1 MARNPSFKLRQGA
14 ILAFAINYAFSP
26 VAYAGL
32 PQGASVV
39 NGQVTITQPSSGVM
53 NVRASNG
60 SIINWNQFSI
70 GAGDLVRF
78 VQPTASS
85 AVLNRV
91 VGSQVSEIMGRLEA
105 NGRVFLINPNGI
117 VFGPGARVDTNGF
130 LASTLS
136 LSDAD
141 FLAGKLRFLGDA
153 SSGTIRNEGLITVA
167 PGGSVALIAPN
178 IENAGIIQAPGGHLL
193 LAAGRRIEIASL
205 DFDGVTFEV
214 QAPADTVLNLG
225 KLLADNGAIQVFAG
239 SLRHSGEI
247 RANRMT
253 QDADGS
259 IRLVGSSEV
268 VLTADSVTRADGP
281 SGGNITIQ
289 SPEGTTRVGGLVSAV
304 GSEGRG
310 GDIRLLGERV
320 AVESGATVDASG
332 ASGGGQILVGGDY
345 QGSNAEVQNAKRVFI
360 GEGARLVADA
370 TGRGN
375 GGRVIVWSDETTRFL
390 GSISA
395 RGGIL
400 GGNGGFAEV
409 SGAHDLLFS
418 GGADLTAPLGE
429 AGFLLLDPLDIIVS
443 TIGGILPIVTDQFA
457 DLPTN
462 ILTISPTGL
471 NQLGGN
477 VILQAK
483 RDVYFNSSTV
493 FTGTSLT
500 VQANGDNATGSIYL
514 NQSLSASN
522 GSVTLSGYTLRG
534 SGNLSSAGTTT
545 VNVTGNIDSNYTGSV
560 SGSTVA
566 LTSSG
571 GSINSLEASGGNV
584 TLSGQSGVFN
594 STVSAS
600 GNAALNSAGGSLNNN
615 TVTAGNTATFTA
627 PGSINANY
635 VRAARINADSSGS
648 YVRLYNQSGYALN
661 LGLIDGASGVYLYS
675 NAGMR
680 QVAGGSIIG
689 PFVQLDGQDASGTL
703 GTSAAPLQVDSPSLT
718 LSNLGGGAFIDV
730 VNTPTLTGLSLDGSL
745 AALAATEIAGAP
757 NLDVFDLSAGSGVLN
772 ANVQAASGL
781 TSFALNVSNA
791 GLAFSNLNVP
801 SASVSL
807 VAGGGGVSYGNAT
820 VGSLNVTAAGSITGT
835 SVTSTGSISLYAAKC
850 SQAYP
855 YPLCADTSNITA
867 TSLTSSG
874 GSITLDT
881 DDNGTVNVGTLSAAG
896 SASVSAGRV
905 YYSYTNSNNNVTT
918 NSIILGTV
926 TTGSSFTATNTG
938 TGNLTVSGPI
948 TAGGTVT
955 LNAGS
960 QYYNYQLGQNV
971 RTTSAISAAGDI
983 SGTRVRMTNSGTGA
997 ITANGT
1003 LTASSTDITLNAQ
1016 NGALTATGAHSAGT
1030 SASYTAGNGN
1040 LTLGTVTTTNGS
1052 VSGTATNGN
1061 LSFTSIAANGSNRD
1075 VTLTATNGTLTTTQ
1089 DNAGADIS
1097 ATGNVTLSATN
1108 GIGDASFARPLDIVA
1123 GSTGTVQLTSP
1134 AGSVGAVGKAIN
1146 VDTQGTLRVSAGG
1159 QFHVSAQDMSGTAR
1173 TLRAIDLTAGASG
1186 MGVGGTSV
1194 LSSLDLSVNASSDGS
1209 TITIGDIVQ
1218 AANTLD
1224 AFKFTASGSSALV
1237 FGNASLT
1244 TAGLN
1249 DLTLAAGNGLTQT
1262 LPGTNNVVGGLI
1274 DLDGGSGAVVVGDV
1288 TSSTAAVGNKIR
1300 IDGADIT
1307 AGDLAGLDISVS
1319 GANLVLGAVA
1329 ASGTRRGFPGSYLL
1343 NPHTGSNEY
1352 VTEDLTLSASGSIT
1366 TAGNVSSAT
1375 SVSVTAANGITV
1387 NGGTGS
1393 ITGGTT
1399 YNGYYVDSANV
1410 AAGTGTLA
1418 SGAILAYNTT
1428 VSGNTLNTGAL
1439 TANGGNLTVSG
1450 TTFNTGNLT
1459 ATSTVDINA
1468 TDAYVPGAITIAAG
1482 ATVNITAPNGIDTTL
1497 ATITTPTAY
1506 LQASDGAVVA
1516 DLTGTTS
1523 LYQLI
1528 AGGAIDVTS
1537 TAALTSLYVQAKGD
1551 QLGGASSIIAPG
1563 QTFTLT
1569 SSGSNANLTWNSATA
1584 VTARYTERSDGVT
1597 VSDVNVAGNFG
1608 AAGSSLQI
1616 YGSESAINVNGF
1628 TGAGTQALFNTDG
1641 NVTLNSLATGG
1652 GSVTAQSYSG
1662 DITVGSVATL
1672 GSAANLSAYSG
1683 SILGTG
1689 AATINTAN
1697 NLDDPSGSVT
1707 LYAANGSIGS
1717 GGTPIVVNK
1726 TVSLTLNAADTIAV
1740 DLNNTTLTNL
1750 YITTRASGSGSISI
1764 VNNPNYAGFSLTRG
1778 TAELVLGPVTPAS
1791 AGSFHLTASD
1801 GSIRVNGDIS
1811 VVDLRLDTNSS
1822 TGDVLIA
1829 ASGGPRSVVA
1839 SGSLFLD
1846 AGRDVKI
1853 LAGAAVGEN
1862 VLVQGAYQSSNI
1874 GRDLIVQGDGGSA
1887 LLNLSSGSVQT
1898 VSVGRDIR
1906 VLGGSNGT
1914 GSSAGITSSGSQN
1927 LYASND
1933 VIVQGGAS
1941 DSASALLQGDYQDIR
1956 SNNLSVLAGGG
1967 TDATARIL
1975 GDYQYISEVR
1985 GDLSVLGGAGTNAF
1999 AEIVSASDQSL
2010 GNQSTYFHD
2019 PTGSVLIQGGTGS
2032 GTYASVRAG
2041 SGQTLYGGGTIS
2053 VLGGSGNGAYA
2064 EVVSAST
2071 QTVGYQY
2078 QYFYDPTD
2086 ALLVQGGSGI
2096 GAYASIRAAS
2106 TQVVQS
2112 RNDIQVLGGSGTGA
2126 GSSGACGTGPGA
2138 FAEICTSGAQY
2149 VGETQSYVFGNAPTD
2164 DILVQGG
2171 SGGNARIRAGSYQ
2184 EIMAGGN
2191 VSVLAGTVT
2200 GMTAAIEVTGGSQ
2213 VIGETYLFNNDAS
2226 GSIIVQAG
2234 TGAATG
2240 TSAWISASGSQT
2252 LRAGGTLSVT
2262 GGADSSHAEIV
2273 AGGSQTIGL
2282 NSGSYDATDAITL
2295 TGGSGVSAYAHI
2307 VAGSSQ
2313 SVQNSGNIALAG
2325 GTGASAGARL
2335 QSATSQTITTQGN
2348 LTVVAGT
2355 GSDAE
2360 VNQTGAGT
2368 QSLNVSGTVT
2378 VNNPGGALAGI
2389 VSGGAQN
2396 LTADNV
2402 TVTVSSGV
2410 AAAAAEITAA
2420 GTQTITLNGTGSTN
2434 AFLTILNHSGAA
2446 GSIAK
2451 VGTTGAQTITMPY
2464 TAAGTLRVGDT
2475 SSLGEAWL
2483 VSGANQSLLVGDL
2496 IVQGGATAA
2505 ASSKVEAGAGSTMD
2519 ISALTGSIQVLGGA
2533 AGSAAIDPA
2542 VLNMATNGS
2551 IVVQA
2556 GAAATATATITAG
2569 NINMAATNGSIA
2581 VTGGS
2586 ASASIVATGT
2596 MSAYAS
2602 GNMVITNGTVS
2613 AGALTGN
2620 NIFLGGSCIGCT
2632 TGLVGVFNIN
2642 SGLLPVV
2649 TTAGVV
2655 LLVDPGSG
2663 EIIALL
2669 DSLQDLYTLTLT
2681 EEGEIVYDFGRRR
2694 IPQCS

>member
-26 VAYAGL
+26 VAYGGL
-32 PQGASVV
+32 PQGATVV

-153 SSGTIRNEGLITVA
+153 TSGTIRNEGLITVA
-167 PGGSVALIAPN
+167 PGGSIALIAPN

-268 VLTADSVTRADGP
+268 VLTSDSVTRADGP
-281 SGGNITIQ
+281 TGGAITIQ
-289 SPEGTTRVGGLVSAV
+289 SPAGTTRVGGLVSAV

-332 ASGGGQILVGGDY
+332 SSGGGQILVGGDY
-345 QGSNAEVQNAKRVFI
+345 QGSNADVQNAKRVYI

-545 VNVTGNIDSNYTGSV
+545 VNVTGSIDSNYTGGV

-566 LTSSG
+566 VTSSG

-584 TLSGQSGVFN
+584 TLSGQSGVYN

-600 GNAALNSAGGSLNNN
+600 GNASLNSAGGSLNNN
-615 TVTAGNTATFTA
+615 TVTAGNTASFNA

-635 VRAARINADSSGS
+635 VRAARIDADSSGS
-648 YVRLYNQSGYALN
+648 YVRLYNQSGFALN
-661 LGLIDGASGVYLYS
+661 VGLIDGASGVYLYS

-703 GTSAAPLQVDSPSLT
+703 GTSAAPLQVDSPSIT
-718 LSNLGGGAFIDV
+718 LSNLGGGAFIGV
-730 VNTPTLTGLSLDGSL
+730 VNTPTLTGLSLDGTL
-745 AALAATEIAGAP
+745 AALAATEIGGAP
-757 NLDVFDLSAGSGVLN
+757 NLTAFDLSAGSGVLN
-772 ANVQAASGL
+772 ANVQAAAGL
-781 TSFALNVSNA
+781 SSLSLSVNNA
-791 GLAFSNLNVP
+791 GINFSNLNVP
-801 SASVSL
+801 SADVSL

-820 VGSLNVTAAGSITGT
+820 VDSLNVTAAGSITGT

-850 SQAYP
+850 SQSYP

-867 TSLTSSG
+867 TSLTSSS
-874 GSITLDT
+874 GSVTLDT
-881 DDNGTVNVGTLSAAG
+881 DDNGTIDVGTLSAAG

-905 YYSYTNSNNNVTT
+905 YYSYTNNNNNVTT
-918 NSIILGTV
+918 NTITLGTV

-983 SGTRVRMTNSGTGA
+983 SGSRVRMTNSGTGA

-1003 LTASSTDITLNAQ
+1003 LAASSSDITLSAQ

-1040 LTLGTVTTTNGS
+1040 LSLGTVTTTNGS

-1089 DNAGADIS
+1089 DNAGADIT
-1097 ATGNVTLSATN
+1097 ATRNVTLTATN

-1123 GSTGTVQLTSP
+1123 GSTGTVQLTSS

-1159 QFHVSAQDMSGTAR
+1159 QFHVSAQDLSGTLR
-1173 TLRAIDLTAGASG
+1173 TLRAIDLTASASG
-1186 MGVGGTSV
+1186 MGVGGTSA

-1262 LPGTNNVVGGLI
+1262 SPGTNNVTGGLVT
-1274 DLDGGSGAVVVGDV
+1274 LTGGSGAVVVGNV
-1288 TSSTAAVGNKIR
+1288 TSSTAAVGNKIV
-1300 IDGADIT
+1300 ISGADIT

-1329 ASGTRRGFPGSYLL
+1329 ASGTRRGYPGSYLL
-1343 NPHTGSNEY
+1343 NPHTNSYEY
-1352 VTEDLTLSASGSIT
+1352 VTEDLSLSASGSIT

-1375 SVSVTAANGITV
+1375 SVSLNAANGITV
-1387 NGGTGS
+1387 NGGTGT

-1399 YNGYYVDSANV
+1399 YNGYYVDSASV

-1428 VSGNTLNTGAL
+1428 VSGDTLNTGAL

-1468 TDAYVPGAITIAAG
+1468 TDRYVPGAIAIVAG
-1482 ATVNITAPNGIDTTL
+1482 ASVNITAPNGIDTSL
-1497 ATITTPTAY
+1497 ATVSTPTAY

-1516 DLTGTTS
+1516 DLSGTTS

-1528 AGGAIDVTS
+1528 AGGAIDVSS

-1551 QLGGASSIIAPG
+1551 QLGGASSITAPG

-1569 SSGSNANLTWNSATA
+1569 STGSSANLTWNSATA
-1584 VTARYTERSDGVT
+1584 VTARYTERSDSVA

-1608 AAGSSLQI
+1608 AAGSYLQV
-1616 YGSESAINVNGF
+1616 YGSESAVNVNGF
-1628 TGAGTQALFNTDG
+1628 TGAGTQAEFYTDG
-1641 NVTLNSLATGG
+1641 NVTLNNLATGG

-1662 DITVGSVATL
+1662 NITVGSVATL

-1689 AATINTAN
+1689 TATINTAN
-1697 NLDDPSGSVT
+1697 NADNPSGSVN

-1750 YITTRASGSGSISI
+1750 YITTSASGSGSISI
-1764 VNNPNYAGFSLTRG
+1764 VNNPNYVGFSLTRG
-1778 TAELVLGPVTPAS
+1778 TGELVLGPVTPAS

-1839 SGSLFLD
+1839 SGALYLD

-1862 VLVQGAYQSSNI
+1862 VLVQGAYQSSSI
-1874 GRDLIVQGDGGSA
+1874 GRDLIVQADGGSA
-1887 LLNLSSGSVQT
+1887 LLNLSSTSSQT
-1898 VSVGRDIR
+1898 ASVGRDIR
-1906 VLGGSNGT
+1906 VIGGSNGT
-1914 GSSAGITSSGSQN
+1914 GATAGITSSGYQT
-1927 LYASND
+1927 LHASSD
-1933 VIVQGGAS
+1933 FVVQGGAS
-1941 DSASALLQGDYQDIR
+1941 DNATALVQAAYSQDIR
-1956 SNNLSVLAGGG
+1956 ADDFTVQGGSG
-1967 TDATARIL
+1967 VGATARFV
-1975 GDYQYISEVR
+1975 GDTQYMSEIH
-1985 GDLSVLGGAGTNAF
+1985 GNLSVLGGTGNGAF
-1999 AEIVSASDQSL
+1999 AEILSANDQYI
-2010 GNQSTYFHD
+2010 GNQSTYAHD
-2019 PTGSVLIQGGTGS
+2019 PIGTVLIQGGS
-2032 GTYASVRAG
+2032 GTGAYAAVRAG
-2041 SGQTLYGGGTIS
+2041 DSQQLYGGGTIS
-2053 VLGGSGNGAYA
+2053 VVGGTGSGAFA
-2064 EVVSAST
+2064 EAVAGSS
-2071 QTVGYQY
+2071 QNVGYQV

-2086 ALLVQGGSGI
+2086 GILVQGGSGS
-2096 GAYASIRAAS
+2096 GSYASIRAGGS
-2106 TQVVQS
+2106 QVMYS
-2112 RNDIQVLGGSGTGA
+2112 GNDIRVLGGSGTGA
-2126 GSSGACGTGPGA
+2126 GTSGACGTGPGA
-2138 FAEICTSGAQY
+2138 FAEICAGGSQTIGLTESYYYY
-2149 VGETQSYVFGNAPTD
+2149 VPTAN
-2164 DILVQGG
+2164 ILVQGG
-2171 SGGNARIRAGSYQ
+2171 SGGNARILAASSQ
-2184 EIMAGGN
+2184 QIMAGGN
-2191 VSVLAGTVT
+2191 LSVLAGTAA
-2200 GMTAAIEVTGGSQ
+2200 GMTASIESTGGSQ
-2213 VIGETYLFNNDAS
+2213 TIGNTYLYSNDPS
-2226 GSIIVQAG
+2226 GNILIQAG
-2234 TGAATG
+2234 TGAATNA
-2240 TSAWISASGSQT
+2240 SAWISAAGSQT
-2252 LRAGGTLSVT
+2252 LRAGGSITLT
-2262 GGADSSHAEIV
+2262 GGANSSHAEMV

-2295 TGGSGVSAYAHI
+2295 TGGSGTSAYAHI

-2335 QSATSQTITTQGN
+2335 QSATSQTLTTQGN

-2360 VNQTGAGT
+2360 VYQTGAGT

-2410 AAAAAEITAA
+2410 TAAAAEITAT
-2420 GTQTITLNGTGSTN
+2420 GNQTFTLNGTGTTN

-2451 VGTTGAQTITMPY
+2451 VGTTGTQTITMPY

-2475 SSLGEAWL
+2475 SSLGQAWL
-2483 VSGANQSLLVGDL
+2483 ISGANQSLLVGDL

-2505 ASSKVEAGAGSTMD
+2505 ASSKVQSGAAGTMD

-2556 GAAATATATITAG
+2556 GAAATATAIITAG

-2596 MSAYAS
+2596 MNAFAS

-2632 TGLVGVFNIN
+2632 SGLVGNFNIN
-2642 SGLLPVV
+2642 SGLLPVA